1 MKTFFSLVMAISF
14 VYFCVC
20 DSKKQK
26 NKTRLLDEVVRF
38 VGFVKSELNYRNSD
52 YESLYEISR
61 GEGYKYITFENKK
74 IGLDGCAEDKVS
86 AEFSAFIQKI
96 GTTDGEG
103 QLSMCDEYRERF
115 ADILNVQRQKEKEKL
130 RVNTAVSVMGALSVF
145 IFFL

>member
-1 MKTFFSLVMAISF
+1 MKMFFSLVMAISF

-20 DSKKQK
+20 DSQKQK

-38 VGFVKSELNYRNSD
+38 IGFVKSELNYRNSD

-61 GEGYKYITFENKK
+61 GEGYKYITFEDKK
-74 IGLDGCAEDKVS
+74 IGLDRCADDKVS
-86 AEFSAFIQKI
+86 AEFSAFIEKI

-103 QLSMCDEYRERF
+103 QLSMCEEYRERF
-115 ADILNVQRQKEKEKL
+115 ADILEVQRQKEKEKL

>member
-20 DSKKQK
+20 DSQKQK
-26 NKTRLLDEVVRF
+26 KKTDLLDEVVRF
-38 VGFVKSELNYRNSD
+38 IGFVKSELNYRNSD
-52 YESLYEISR
+52 FESLYKISC
-61 GEGYKYITFENKK
+61 GEGYKYIIFENGQ
-74 IGLDGCAEDKVS
+74 IGLAAFADEKMY
-86 AEFSAFIQKI
+86 AEFSSFIEKI

-103 QLSMCDEYRERF
+103 QLSLCDEYRGRF
-115 ADILNVQRQKEKEKL
+115 IDILEVQRQKEKEKL